1 MTLGLMIIGGCF
13 EIRVYVSAKKKANAS
28 LLDKRYQ
35 HDVFDTGQSMQLKK
49 DRVSKEDEQLGKSQR
64 KKTPTVKGIE

>member
-1 MTLGLMIIGGCF
+1 MIGRSFG
-13 EIRVYVSAKKKANAS
+13 IRVNVSTKKKANAS

-35 HDVFDTGQSMQLKK
+35 HDVFDTGQSMQLNK